1 MFSPHWRV
9 QGHLKTGPESMY
21 ETYLFLSM
29 AFEQIIAKR
38 VSKWTRLFRGIAPKI
53 HLKSPLGPRDPSK
66 ALRDL
71 KIEQM
76 ELKMEPLGLQIEAL
90 ELKMEAV
97 GLKNIKN

>member
-1 MFSPHWRV
+1 MF
-9 QGHLKTGPESMY
+9 QE
-21 ETYLFLSM
+21 
-29 AFEQIIAKR
+29 ID
-38 VSKWTRLFRGIAPKI
+38 PKI
-53 HLKSPLGPRDPSK
+53 HLKSHLGPQDPSK

-76 ELKMEPLGLQIEAL
+76 KLKIEPLGLQIEAL